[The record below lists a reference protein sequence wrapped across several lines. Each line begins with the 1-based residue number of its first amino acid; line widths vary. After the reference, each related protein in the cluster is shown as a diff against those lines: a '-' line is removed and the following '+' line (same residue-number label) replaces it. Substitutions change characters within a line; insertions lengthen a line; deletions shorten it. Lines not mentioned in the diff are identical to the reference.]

1 MGLPVAGGSR
11 VAYLFDTD
19 AISEL
24 FKPRPL
30 PSYVKWLRAVPGAEQ
45 CTSAVVV
52 AELFA
57 GAFRS
62 SAKGRHLENIRQRV
76 LPSLRILPFDETV
89 AETYGRIR
97 AELERSGRGL
107 AEADL
112 QIAATALVHG
122 CVLVTGNVKHFARV
136 PGLAIDWVLASGRG

>member
-1 MGLPVAGGSR
+1 M
-11 VAYLFDTD
+11 AYLFDTD

-30 PSYVKWLRAVPGAEQ
+30 PSYVKWLRSVPRAEQ
-45 CTSAVVV
+45 STSAIVV
-52 AELFA
+52 AELFV

-62 SAKGRHLENIRQRV
+62 SAKARHLENIRKRV
-76 LPSLRILPFDETV
+76 LPSLTVFPFDEAV
-89 AETYGRIR
+89 AETYGSVR
-97 AELERSGRGL
+97 AELERRGQKL

-122 CVLVTGNVKHFARV
+122 CALVTGNVRHFARV
-136 PGLAIDWVLASGRG
+136 PGLVIESALADARV

>member
-1 MGLPVAGGSR
+1 M
-11 VAYLFDTD
+11 AYLFDTD
-19 AISEL
+19 AISEVL
-24 FKPRPL
+24 KPRPL
-30 PSYVKWLRAVPGAEQ
+30 PKYVKWLRSVPQAEQ
-45 CTSAVVV
+45 NTSAIVV

-62 SAKGRHLENIRQRV
+62 SAKARHLENIRQRV
-76 LPSLRILPFDETV
+76 LPSLTVLPFDETV

-97 AELERSGRGL
+97 AELERRGQRL

-122 CVLVTGNVKHFARV
+122 CVLVTGNVRHFTRV
-136 PGLAIDWVLASGRG
+136 PGLAIESALADARA